1 VATLFTALT
10 ALLVAAMTLPLVF
23 LLGRRIFNRSLAG
36 LAHFIERLA
45 DAVDVLNDRVG
56 RTVSW
61 LVLLMVL
68 MQSVVVIQRYV
79 FGIGSLWMQESVT
92 YMHALL
98 FMLAAGYTLLHGGH
112 VRVDVFYREA
122 SPRRKALV
130 DFLGTYLF
138 LFPVA
143 FVILD
148 FAYPSV
154 ALSWRVREGS
164 TETSGIPYLY
174 LLKTVILVFAGLVL
188 AQGYSLAVR
197 TAFLLAGVK
206 VDTVEAERSISKI

>member
-1 VATLFTALT
+1 VTLVFTSLT
-10 ALLVAAMTLPLVF
+10 ALLMAALMLPVLFLIGRSVLRRPLPWLERALALV
-23 LLGRRIFNRSLAG
+23 
-36 LAHFIERLA
+36 A
-45 DAVDVLNDRVG
+45 DAIDALNHFVG
-56 RTVSW
+56 AAVSW

-68 MQSVVVIQRYV
+68 VQTVVVVQRYV
-79 FGIGSLWMQESVT
+79 FGVGSLWVQESIT
-92 YMHALL
+92 YMHGFL

-122 SPRRKALV
+122 SPKRKALV

-143 FVILD
+143 YLILD
-148 FAYPSV
+148 LAYPSV
-154 ALSWRVREGS
+154 ALSWQVHEGS

-188 AQGYSLAVR
+188 AQGYSLAIR
-197 TAFLLAGVK
+197 TAFVLCGVAR
-206 VDTVEAERSISKI
+206 EPLESERPSSTI